1 MAAAASGGCLGR
13 YDGTDGFRVD
23 DHGSRSRCDGG
34 MLGTPYGSAQV
45 FRIQFYA
52 MNIYLWIGLASIAL
66 VLASILA
73 SLRKYLVADSLA
85 GRSWILN
92 LADRALRRIWPG
104 RKNRRTIE
112 ITLDGDTLTLVDA
125 SREQQAKIL
134 ELWLS
139 RHADTPTDGGVK

>member
-1 MAAAASGGCLGR
+1 
-13 YDGTDGFRVD
+13 
-23 DHGSRSRCDGG
+23 